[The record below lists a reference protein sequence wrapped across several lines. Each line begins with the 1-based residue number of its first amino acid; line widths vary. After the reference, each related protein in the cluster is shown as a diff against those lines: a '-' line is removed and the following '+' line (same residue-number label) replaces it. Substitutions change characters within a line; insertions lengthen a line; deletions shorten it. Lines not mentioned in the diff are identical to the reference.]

1 MSRLRKAAENQK
13 LWLPKWRA
21 NCRVEMQM
29 NKGKIKNRIC
39 AAIPKRKFSLPVDAV
54 YWLATFLR
62 RPGRKIREAHYANNV
77 EAWDKIA
84 ARCTKTGLDGKKYIE
99 FQMNMG
105 GENALFFG
113 QNNTNAPYT
122 ADYNSCE
129 VIALYNALVNL
140 QGGAAELVTWPGML
154 RMFERH
160 GIAWGGQIGS
170 HMGAVVRALRRYGYE
185 VARIRD
191 MKYQKCDMSQIEA
204 DYDCFIV
211 NLFNDEAG
219 VEHGIHTMCI
229 TKVWWAEAVDKSKNA
244 DAELSE
250 YNESEAGSATGE
262 VLPET
267 SYGFVI
273 HNDYNTNGQKVF
285 DTLKSVIDEY
295 NSGRGKLLELL
306 AIQKKASNLKICLH
320 MII

>member
-1 MSRLRKAAENQK
+1 
-13 LWLPKWRA
+13 
-21 NCRVEMQM
+21 MQM

-39 AAIPKRKFSLPVDAV
+39 AAIPKRNFSLPVDAV

-62 RPGRKIREAHYANNV
+62 RPGGKIREAHYANNV

-84 ARCTKTGLDGKKYIE
+84 ARCTKTGLDGKRYIE

-140 QGGAAELVTWPGML
+140 QGGAAESVTGADAAQCDGPNESGTEAIGGAAESVTWPGML

-211 NLFNDEAG
+211 NLFNDAAG

-229 TKVWWAEAVDKSKNA
+229 TKVWRAEAVDKSKNA

-250 YNESEAGSATGE
+250 YNESEAGSAAGE

-306 AIQKKASNLKICLH
+306 AIQRKQVI
-320 MII
+320 

>member
-1 MSRLRKAAENQK
+1 M
-13 LWLPKWRA
+13 
-21 NCRVEMQM
+21 
-29 NKGKIKNRIC
+29 
-39 AAIPKRKFSLPVDAV
+39 PVDAV

-84 ARCTKTGLDGKKYIE
+84 ARCTKTGLDGKRYIE

-140 QGGAAELVTWPGML
+140 QGGAAESVTGADAAQCDGPNESGTEAIGGAAEPVTGADVVQCDGPNASGTEAIGGAAESVTWPGML

-211 NLFNDEAG
+211 NLFNDAAG

-229 TKVWWAEAVDKSKNA
+229 TKVWRAEAVDKSKNA
-244 DAELSE
+244 DAERSE
-250 YNESEAGSATGE
+250 YNESEAGSAAGE

-306 AIQKKASNLKICLH
+306 AIQRKQVI
-320 MII
+320 